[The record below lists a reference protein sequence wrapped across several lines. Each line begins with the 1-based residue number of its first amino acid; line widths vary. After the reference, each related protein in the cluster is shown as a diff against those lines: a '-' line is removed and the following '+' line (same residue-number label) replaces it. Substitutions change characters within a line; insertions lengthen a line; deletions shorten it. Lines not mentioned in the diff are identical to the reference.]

1 MILAMRS
8 EVENAFRRVCSQL
21 DLQMSDFG
29 LEEPPDGVEAILAS
43 NIAYRVQKEMGKP
56 PVEIAKIIVEL
67 IDSEN
72 FQYVDR
78 VYADGPYINFVP
90 SNRYFKETL
99 EEAQRENYG
108 QCEEREE
115 IIIIEHTSANP
126 TGPVH
131 VGRARNPIIGDSIS
145 RILSFAGYQIERQYY
160 VNDSGKQVATLI
172 WAFEKFSEDELVDLK
187 KNRGDYD
194 IVRYYQLSNSYLENS
209 STEDRNI
216 AEFEIADILGK
227 IESGNEKIHQ
237 RLMSITE
244 MVLEGMKECLYRISV
259 EFDEFVRE
267 TRFIQDGSVG
277 EMVDRL
283 KQLDCAF
290 KEDGAWKLS
299 IPGEEKPLVFLR
311 SDGTS
316 LYTTRDLCYHEWK
329 LKKADKIVT
338 ILGEDHKL
346 QAEQL
351 IKTLSLLGADT
362 SRIRQVFYSW
372 VNLPE
377 GGMSTRKGTG
387 INLDDLLDE
396 SVARAREEV
405 TRREGSRIREM
416 ELKESD
422 IDRISRQVGIGAIR
436 CGIVATQP
444 GKGITFSWDDALSF
458 ERQGAP
464 YMQYAHAR
472 CCGILAK
479 QSLDIQNVDSAL
491 LSSKEELDL
500 LHEISRFPFV
510 VSSAAEAL
518 EPHRIVTYTQKLAEK
533 FNIFYRECPVLKG
546 TDSELMVARLSL
558 VTAAKNTMSNSL
570 YLVGIESPD
579 SM

>member
-1 MILAMRS
+1 MLLAMRS
-8 EVENAFRRVCSQL
+8 EVENAFECVCSQL
-21 DLQMSDFG
+21 DLHMSDFG
-29 LEEPPDGVEAILAS
+29 LEEPPEEVEAILAS

-56 PVEIAKIIVEL
+56 PSEVAGRIVKLLDLE
-67 IDSEN
+67 S

-78 VYADGPYINFVP
+78 VYAEGPYINFVP
-90 SNRYFKETL
+90 SAKYFKETL
-99 EEAQRENYG
+99 EGAQEENYG
-108 QCEEREE
+108 QFQKRGETV
-115 IIIIEHTSANP
+115 IVEHTSANP

-145 RILSFAGYQIERQYY
+145 RILSFAGYQVERQYY

-172 WAFEKFSEDELVDLK
+172 WAFEKFNERDMGDLK
-187 KNRGDYD
+187 KDRGDYD
-194 IVRYYQLSNSYLENS
+194 IVRYYQLSNVYLENS
-209 STEDRNI
+209 SIEDKNI
-216 AEFEIADILGK
+216 AELEIADILGK
-227 IESGNEKIHQ
+227 IESGDEEIYQK
-237 RLMSITE
+237 LVSITE

-259 EFDEFVRE
+259 EFDEFIRE
-267 TRFIQDGSVG
+267 TKFIQDGSVD

-283 KQLDCAF
+283 KQLDSAF
-290 KEDGAWKLS
+290 QEDGAWKLG

-329 LKKADKIVT
+329 LERADKIVT
-338 ILGEDHKL
+338 ILGEDHKF

-351 IKTLSLLGADT
+351 TKTLSLLGAET

-396 SVARAREEV
+396 SVKRARGEVTAREE
-405 TRREGSRIREM
+405 SRIREM
-416 ELKESD
+416 ELKKSD
-422 IDRISRQVGIGAIR
+422 IDRISRQIGIGAIR

-444 GKGITFSWDDALSF
+444 GKGITFDWDDALSF

-464 YMQYAHAR
+464 YMQYVHAR

-479 QSLDIQNVDSAL
+479 QKSDIQGVDSTL
-491 LSSKEELDL
+491 LNSKEELDL
-500 LHEISRFPFV
+500 LHEISRLPFV

-518 EPHRIVTYTQKLAEK
+518 EPHRIITYAQKLAEK

-546 TDSELMVARLSL
+546 TDSELMAARLSL
-558 VTAAKNTMSNSL
+558 VTATKNAMSNSL

>member
-1 MILAMRS
+1 MLLAMRS
-8 EVENAFRRVCSQL
+8 EVENAFERVCSQL
-21 DLQMSDFG
+21 DLRMSDFG
-29 LEEPPDGVEAILAS
+29 LEEPPEEVEAILAS
-43 NIAYRVQKEMGKP
+43 NIAYRVQKEIGKSP
-56 PVEIAKIIVEL
+56 SEVAGMIVEL
-67 IDSEN
+67 LDLEN

-78 VYADGPYINFVP
+78 IYAEGPYINFVP
-90 SNRYFKETL
+90 SEKYFRETL
-99 EEAQRENYG
+99 EGAQEENYG
-108 QCEEREE
+108 QFEKREE
-115 IIIIEHTSANP
+115 TIIVEHTSATP

-145 RILSFAGYQIERQYY
+145 RILSFAGYQVERQYY

-172 WAFEKFSEDELVDLK
+172 WAFEKFSEKDLEDLK
-187 KNRGDYD
+187 KDRGDYD
-194 IVRYYQLSNSYLENS
+194 IVRYYQLSNVYLENS
-209 STEDRNI
+209 SIENKNI
-216 AEFEIADILGK
+216 AELEIADILGK
-227 IESGNEKIHQ
+227 IELGDEEIYQK
-237 RLMSITE
+237 LVSITE
-244 MVLEGMKECLYRISV
+244 MALGGMKECLCRISV
-259 EFDEFVRE
+259 EFDEFIRE
-267 TRFIQDGSVG
+267 TKFIQDGSVDG
-277 EMVDRL
+277 MIDRL
-283 KQLDCAF
+283 KQLDSAF
-290 KEDGAWKLS
+290 QEDGAWKLD

-329 LKKADKIVT
+329 LKRADKIVT
-338 ILGEDHKL
+338 ILGEDHKF

-351 IKTLSLLGADT
+351 TKTLLLLGAET

-396 SVARAREEV
+396 SVKRARGEVMGREE
-405 TRREGSRIREM
+405 SRIREV
-416 ELKESD
+416 ELKKSD
-422 IDRISRQVGIGAIR
+422 IDRISRQIGIGAIR

-444 GKGITFSWDDALSF
+444 GKGITFDWDDALSF

-464 YMQYAHAR
+464 YMQYVHAR

-479 QSLDIQNVDSAL
+479 QKSDSLGVDSTL

-500 LHEISRFPFV
+500 LHEISRLPFV

-518 EPHRIVTYTQKLAEK
+518 EPHRIITYAQKLAEK

-546 TDSELMVARLSL
+546 TDSELMAARLSL
-558 VTAAKNTMSNSL
+558 VTATKNTMSNSL

>member
-1 MILAMRS
+1 MLLAMRS
-8 EVENAFRRVCSQL
+8 EVENAFECVCSQL
-21 DLQMSDFG
+21 DLHMSDFG
-29 LEEPPDGVEAILAS
+29 LEEPPEEVEAILAS

-56 PVEIAKIIVEL
+56 PSEVAGKIVKL
-67 IDSEN
+67 LDLEN

-78 VYADGPYINFVP
+78 VYAEGPYINFVP
-90 SNRYFKETL
+90 SAKYFKETL
-99 EEAQRENYG
+99 EGAQEENYG
-108 QCEEREE
+108 QFQKRGETV
-115 IIIIEHTSANP
+115 IVEHTSANP

-145 RILSFAGYQIERQYY
+145 RILSFAGYQVERQYY

-172 WAFEKFSEDELVDLK
+172 WAFEKFNEKDVGDLK
-187 KNRGDYD
+187 KDRGDYD
-194 IVRYYQLSNSYLENS
+194 IVRYYQLSNVYLENS
-209 STEDRNI
+209 SIEDKNI
-216 AEFEIADILGK
+216 AELEIADILGK
-227 IESGNEKIHQ
+227 IESGDEEIYQK
-237 RLMSITE
+237 LVSITE

-259 EFDEFVRE
+259 EFDEFIRE
-267 TRFIQDGSVG
+267 TKFIQDGSVD

-283 KQLDCAF
+283 KQLDSAF
-290 KEDGAWKLS
+290 QEDGAWKLG

-329 LKKADKIVT
+329 LERADKIVT
-338 ILGEDHKL
+338 ILGEDHKF

-351 IKTLSLLGADT
+351 TKTLSLLGAET

-396 SVARAREEV
+396 SVKRARGEV
-405 TRREGSRIREM
+405 TAREGSRIREM
-416 ELKESD
+416 ELKKSD
-422 IDRISRQVGIGAIR
+422 IDRISRQIGIGAIR

-444 GKGITFSWDDALSF
+444 GKGITFDWDDALSF

-464 YMQYAHAR
+464 YMQYVHAR

-479 QSLDIQNVDSAL
+479 QKSDIQGVDSTL
-491 LSSKEELDL
+491 LNSKEELDL
-500 LHEISRFPFV
+500 LHEISRLPFV

-518 EPHRIVTYTQKLAEK
+518 EPHRIITYAQKLAEK

-546 TDSELMVARLSL
+546 TDSELMAARLSL
-558 VTAAKNTMSNSL
+558 VTATKNAMSNSL

>member
-1 MILAMRS
+1 MLLAMRS
-8 EVENAFRRVCSQL
+8 EVENAFECVCSQL
-21 DLQMSDFG
+21 DLHMSDFG
-29 LEEPPDGVEAILAS
+29 LEEPPEEVEAILAS

-56 PVEIAKIIVEL
+56 PSEVAGKIVKL
-67 IDSEN
+67 LDLEN

-78 VYADGPYINFVP
+78 VYAEGPYINFVP
-90 SNRYFKETL
+90 SAKYFKETL
-99 EEAQRENYG
+99 EGAQEENYG
-108 QCEEREE
+108 QFQKRGETV
-115 IIIIEHTSANP
+115 IVEHTSANP

-145 RILSFAGYQIERQYY
+145 RILSFAGYQVERQYY

-172 WAFEKFSEDELVDLK
+172 WAFEKFNERDMGDLK
-187 KNRGDYD
+187 KDRGDYD
-194 IVRYYQLSNSYLENS
+194 IVRYYQLSNVYLENS
-209 STEDRNI
+209 SIEDKNI
-216 AEFEIADILGK
+216 AELEIADILGK
-227 IESGNEKIHQ
+227 IESGDEEIYQK
-237 RLMSITE
+237 LVSITE

-259 EFDEFVRE
+259 EFDEFIRE
-267 TRFIQDGSVG
+267 TKFIQDGSVD

-283 KQLDCAF
+283 KQLDSAF
-290 KEDGAWKLS
+290 QEDGAWKLG

-329 LKKADKIVT
+329 LERADKIVT
-338 ILGEDHKL
+338 ILGEDHKF

-351 IKTLSLLGADT
+351 TKTLSLLGAET

-396 SVARAREEV
+396 SVKRARGEV
-405 TRREGSRIREM
+405 TAREGSRIREM
-416 ELKESD
+416 ELKKSD
-422 IDRISRQVGIGAIR
+422 IDRISRQIGIGAIR

-444 GKGITFSWDDALSF
+444 GKGITFDWDDALSF

-464 YMQYAHAR
+464 YMQYVHAR

-479 QSLDIQNVDSAL
+479 QKSDIQGVDSTL
-491 LSSKEELDL
+491 LNSKEELDL
-500 LHEISRFPFV
+500 LHEISRLPFV

-518 EPHRIVTYTQKLAEK
+518 EPHRIITYAQKLAEK

-546 TDSELMVARLSL
+546 TDSELMAARLSL
-558 VTAAKNTMSNSL
+558 VTATKNAMSNSL